1 MLLPPLSIFAR
12 ADTDDADDDDDDDR
26 RFRLRDLVIIK
37 RMVLYYKNIIIIS
50 VMENPFPSQRKWFIT
65 FGGPTN
71 EYHNAV
77 ARVCREANE
86 IGAFD
91 HIIGYT

>member
-1 MLLPPLSIFAR
+1 
-12 ADTDDADDDDDDDR
+12 
-26 RFRLRDLVIIK
+26 
-37 RMVLYYKNIIIIS
+37 
-50 VMENPFPSQRKWFIT
+50 MENPFPSQRKWFIT
-65 FGGPTN
+65 FGDPIN
-71 EYHNAV
+71 NYHNAV